1 MSRKP
6 KKETFTYKV
15 MLELDKME
23 VGESIDKKELVN
35 RLWGIN
41 NYDWYVVRSCDV
53 AICAAKKM
61 LLGKKFKGRNGVIER
76 IE

>member
-15 MLELDKME
+15 MLELDKIG
-23 VGESIDKKELVN
+23 VGRYIDKKVLIIT
-35 RLWGIN
+35 LWG
-41 NYDWYVVRSCDV
+41 SCDYWITRSFDV
-53 AICAAKKM
+53 NFCAAKKM
-61 LLGKKFKGRNGVIER
+61 LPGKKFKCKSGLIER